1 MIPAISGRV
10 REVLAATS
18 RARELRSRRPPK
30 LTVGA
35 RRGSPVVYYLTPDQ
49 SSPRGGVR
57 MLYRHVDQLNAA
69 GIDAAVLHSEEGF
82 RCTWF
87 ANNTRTVSAPKLT
100 LSPDDV
106 LVVPE
111 FYLLGPDLLPAEPRK
126 IVFNQGAYH
135 TFDHV
140 PFAQTP
146 PGAPYTTLEN
156 LVTLLTVSED
166 SAALLR
172 FTFPDIPVHRARAVL
187 DHQVFHPPGSET
199 RRARRIAFVP
209 RRRRQEREHLLHILR
224 SRGVL
229 EGWELIPIEGYT
241 EAQTAEL
248 MRSCPIFLSFSER
261 EGFGL
266 PPAEAMASGCYAIG
280 FTGMGGRDYFDP
292 EYSSPVPDSDIL
304 GYAKAVEEAIRRYE
318 TEPENLAKA
327 GLVASERIIGRYHES
342 GLREDLL
349 SLYQPL
355 MAR

>member
-1 MIPAISGRV
+1 M
-10 REVLAATS
+10 REVLASTS

-30 LTVGA
+30 LAVGPS
-35 RRGSPVVYYLTPDQ
+35 RGRSPVVYYLTPDQ
-49 SSPRGGVR
+49 AAPRGGVR

-69 GIDAAVLHSEEGF
+69 GIDAAVLHSKPGF

-87 ANNTRTVSAPKLT
+87 ANNTRTVSAPNVT
-100 LSPDDV
+100 LSAEDV

-111 FYLLGPDLLPAEPRK
+111 FYLLGPEMVPAEPRK

-140 PFAQTP
+140 PYAETVA
-146 PGAPYTTLEN
+146 GAPYTTLEN

-172 FTFPDIPVHRARAVL
+172 FTFPSIPVHRARAVL
-187 DHQVFHPPGSET
+187 DHQVFHPPVTET
-199 RRARRIAFVP
+199 KRGKRIAFVP

-229 EGWELIPIEGYT
+229 QGWELVPIEGYT
-241 EAQTAEL
+241 ESQTAEL

-266 PPAEAMASGCYAIG
+266 PPAEAMASGCYVVG

-292 EYSSPVPDSDIL
+292 EYSSPVLENDLL
-304 GYAKAVEEAIRRYE
+304 GYAKAAEEAMRRYDSD
-318 TEPENLAKA
+318 PESLTKA
-327 GLVASERIIGRYHES
+327 GLVASERIMGRYHDS

-349 SLYQPL
+349 ELYRPL